1 MLATQK
7 ETFFEEIQAGFF
19 GDFLI
24 SKSLITPDQLKESL
38 ALQETKKRHLRIGEI
53 LVEQGYLSPDD
64 LVSCL
69 REYKIQIRL
78 GELLVSNGDLRFMQ
92 LLEALDEQRLTGG
105 HLGEILVRLNFCTL
119 EQVSEALELQ
129 RSLTNDELFA

>member
-1 MLATQK
+1 MASQK
-7 ETFFEEIQAGFF
+7 DAFFEEIQAGFF

-24 SKSLITPDQLKESL
+24 SKSLITTDQLKECL

-53 LVEQGYLSPDD
+53 LVAQGYLSSDD
-64 LVSCL
+64 LVPCL

-78 GELLVSNGDLRFMQ
+78 GELLVSSGELRFMQ
-92 LLEALDEQRLTGG
+92 LLEALDEQRRSGG
-105 HLGEILVRLNFCTL
+105 HLGEILVRFDFCTL

-129 RSLTNDELFA
+129 RAMTQDELFA